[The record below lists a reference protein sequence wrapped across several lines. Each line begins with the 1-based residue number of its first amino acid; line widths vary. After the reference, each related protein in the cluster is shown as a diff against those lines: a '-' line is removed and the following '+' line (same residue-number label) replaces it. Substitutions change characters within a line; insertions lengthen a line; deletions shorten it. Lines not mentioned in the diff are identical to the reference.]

1 MTEKLFSY
9 SRVQAYRDCHYKHF
23 LRYVKKI
30 EKKQKPRALYFGTD
44 FHKLLEARW
53 NEDLLPDAWQEII
66 NGYQSAGSAAL
77 AEYGDNYLEDLEQI
91 FNDYFQVYKDEPS
104 PLSIETEV
112 ELQLPLFKFGDETIL
127 YIGFVDEIMA
137 TESGIIIG
145 EHKTFSHRPDKVML
159 TMNTQKCIYAKALEK
174 VRGQKPTAVRWDY
187 IKSTP
192 ASEPKW
198 LEKSGRF
205 STVETQT
212 ITPFSYRRA
221 AEKRGVE
228 VDEEILQ
235 AFEKNIP
242 NFFFRETQ
250 ELIPK
255 MVDKVFYDFKQT
267 VKEIVKNG
275 ENNKT
280 KNITRN
286 CSYCDFFNI
295 CYTQLTDGNVKE
307 LIERDYQEKEDFD
320 GKIIASET
328 D

>member
-1 MTEKLFSY
+1 MTENLFSY
-9 SRVQAYRDCHYKHF
+9 SRVQAYRDCPYKHF

-53 NEDLLPDAWQEII
+53 DDDLLPDTWMEII
-66 NGYQSAGSAAL
+66 NRYQSASASAL
-77 AEYGDNYLEDLEQI
+77 EEYGDSYLEDLEQI
-91 FNDYFQVYKDEPS
+91 FNDYREVYKDEPS
-104 PLSIETEV
+104 PLSVETEK
-112 ELQLPLFKFGDETIL
+112 EITLPLFKFNGETVS
-127 YIGFVDEIMA
+127 YIGFVDEILT
-137 TESGIIIG
+137 TEQGIIIG
-145 EHKTFSHRPDKVML
+145 EHKTFSRRPDKIML
-159 TMNTQKCIYAKALEK
+159 TMNTQKCVYAKVLEK
-174 VRGQKPTAVRWDY
+174 TTGQKPVAVRWDY

-205 STVETQT
+205 STVESQN

-228 VDEEILQ
+228 ADEEILQ

-255 MVDKVFYDFKQT
+255 MVDKVFFDFKQT
-267 VKEIVKNG
+267 VKEILKNG
-275 ENNKT
+275 ETNKT

-286 CSYCDFFNI
+286 CSYCDYFNI

-307 LIERDYQEKEDFD
+307 LIEKDYQDKEDFD